1 MWRAELALL
10 LRRVRIKALLVVL
23 AAVPILVAVA
33 VRIAGSGP
41 DPGVGPR
48 FLDQVTNNGVFAGL
62 VVLMVLTI
70 ALNELMKLIEAR
82 LFRWRSLD
90 VRG

>member
-48 FLDQVTNNGVFAGL
+48 FLDQVTNRRVRRSGRAHGDRA
-62 VVLMVLTI
+62 VLP
-70 ALNELMKLIEAR
+70 APR
-82 LFRWRSLD
+82 RR
-90 VRG
+90 RGGR